1 LAPPDRSAFLA
12 ALAQLLR
19 QRTAAFG
26 DGAVFRVAKQFLTT
40 RRLGELGD
48 NA

>member
-1 LAPPDRSAFLA
+1 
-12 ALAQLLR
+12 LR
-19 QRTAAFG
+19 HEPQPFG
-26 DGAVFRVAKQFLTT
+26 DGAVFRVAKQLLTT